1 MSGVVDSHGKYV
13 VQAISLIAPS
23 YIIQIAIYPGSKL
36 SSLDYTPYAHTTIQL
51 HDRLNAQRS

>member
-1 MSGVVDSHGKYV
+1 MCCKPFHR
-13 VQAISLIAPS
+13 SLNPN
-23 YIIQIAIYPGSKL
+23 IIQIAIYPGSKL